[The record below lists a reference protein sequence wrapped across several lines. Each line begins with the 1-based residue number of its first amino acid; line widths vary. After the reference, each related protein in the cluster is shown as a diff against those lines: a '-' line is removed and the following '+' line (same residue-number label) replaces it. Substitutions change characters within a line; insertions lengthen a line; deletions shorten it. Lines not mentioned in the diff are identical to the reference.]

1 MAHVVAEGTEG
12 AQERDAF
19 GPPGVAW
26 TPVSA
31 RLADVRRTVLVALA
45 LPLTVGVFLGMG
57 LLSSWRWALVPVAGG
72 AALIGWAWWLVGR
85 NTRSWG
91 YAERAD
97 DLLVRRG
104 VVFRQLVIVPYGRM
118 QQVDV
123 TAGPLDRRFG
133 VARVQL
139 HTAAATT
146 DAVIPGLVPAEA
158 ARLRERLAALGE
170 ARSAGL

>member
-1 MAHVVAEGTEG
+1 MAHVVAQVGDAG
-12 AQERDAF
+12 DAF
-19 GPPGVAW
+19 GPPGAAW
-26 TPVSA
+26 TPVSP
-31 RLADVRRTVLVALA
+31 RLADVRHTILVVLLIPLTLVAMI
-45 LPLTVGVFLGMG
+45 GMG
-57 LLSSWRWALVPVAGG
+57 LALSWRWTLAPALLGAGLTAWG
-72 AALIGWAWWLVGR
+72 WWLIGR
-85 NTRSWG
+85 NYRSWG

-104 VVFRQLVIVPYGRM
+104 VLFRQLVIVPYGRM

-133 VARVQL
+133 VAKVQL

>member
-1 MAHVVAEGTEG
+1 MAHVVAHGTDGTED
-12 AQERDAF
+12 RDAF

-26 TPVSA
+26 TSVSP
-31 RLADVRRTVLVALA
+31 RLADVRRTVLVALV
-45 LPLTVGVFLGMG
+45 LPLTLALVIAVGLMW
-57 LLSSWRWALVPVAGG
+57 SWRWALGPAAAG
-72 AALIGWAWWLVGR
+72 AALVGWAWWMVGR
-85 NTRSWG
+85 NARSWG

-104 VVFRQLVIVPYGRM
+104 VLFRQLVIVPYGRM

>member
-1 MAHVVAEGTEG
+1 MAHVVEQGTGDAENS
-12 AQERDAF
+12 DAF
-19 GPPGVAW
+19 GPPGLAW
-26 TPVSA
+26 TQVSP
-31 RLADVRRTVLVALA
+31 RLADVRRTVLVALV
-45 LPLTVGVFLGMG
+45 LPLSVALFMGVGLMA
-57 LLSSWRWALVPVAGG
+57 SWRWALVPAAAG
-72 AALIGWAWWLVGR
+72 AALIGWAWWLIGR
-85 NTRSWG
+85 NTQLWG

-104 VVFRQLVIVPYGRM
+104 VIFRQLVIVPYGRM

-123 TAGPLDRRFG
+123 TAGPLDRKFG

-139 HTAAATT
+139 HTAAATS

-158 ARLRERLAALGE
+158 ARLGERLAALGE

>member
-1 MAHVVAEGTEG
+1 VVAQDSG
-12 AQERDAF
+12 AVRDAF
-19 GPPGVAW
+19 GPPGAAW
-26 TPVSA
+26 TPVSP
-31 RLADVRRTVLVALA
+31 RLADVRRTVLLVL
-45 LPLTVGVFLGMG
+45 LIPLTIVVIVGVG
-57 LLSSWRWALVPVAGG
+57 LAWSWRWALVPALSGAGPIAWG
-72 AALIGWAWWLVGR
+72 WWLIGR
-85 NTRSWG
+85 NVRSWG

-104 VVFRQLVIVPYGRM
+104 VLFRQLVIVPYGRM

-139 HTAAATT
+139 HTAAATS

>member
-1 MAHVVAEGTEG
+1 MAHVM
-12 AQERDAF
+12 AQETGGGENRDAF
-19 GPPGVAW
+19 GPPGTAW
-26 TPVSA
+26 TPVSP
-31 RLADVRRTVLVALA
+31 RLADVRRTVLLALT
-45 LPLTVGVFLGMG
+45 LPLTVAVVIAVGMLLG
-57 LLSSWRWALVPVAGG
+57 WRQALVPAAAG

-104 VVFRQLVIVPYGRM
+104 VLFRQLVIVPYGRM

-146 DAVIPGLVPAEA
+146 DAVIPGLVPTEA

>member
-1 MAHVVAEGTEG
+1 MAHVVAQDSGD
-12 AQERDAF
+12 ARDAF
-19 GPPGVAW
+19 GPPGAAW
-26 TPVSA
+26 TPVSP
-31 RLADVRRTVLVALA
+31 RLAKVRRTVLLA
-45 LPLTVGVFLGMG
+45 LVIPLTIVAIMG
-57 LLSSWRWALVPVAGG
+57 GGLSWGWRWALLPALAGAG
-72 AALIGWAWWLVGR
+72 LIAWGWWLIGR
-85 NTRSWG
+85 NFRSWG

-104 VVFRQLVIVPYGRM
+104 VLFRQLVIVPYGRM

-133 VARVQL
+133 IARVQL
-139 HTAAATT
+139 HTAAATS

>member
-1 MAHVVAEGTEG
+1 MADVVAQDTGGPGE
-12 AQERDAF
+12 ADAF
-19 GPPGVAW
+19 GPPGAAW
-26 TPVSA
+26 TPVSP
-31 RLADVRRTVLVALA
+31 RLADIRRTVLLVLLVPLILAVVIGVGLLLSWLWALA
-45 LPLTVGVFLGMG
+45 P
-57 LLSSWRWALVPVAGG
+57 AVAG
-72 AALIGWAWWLVGR
+72 AALVSWVWWLVGR
-85 NTRSWG
+85 NAGSWG
-91 YAERAD
+91 YAERAE

-104 VVFRQLVIVPYGRM
+104 VFFRQLVIVPYGRM

-158 ARLRERLAALGE
+158 ARLRERLSALGE

>member
-1 MAHVVAEGTEG
+1 MAQGGETG
-12 AQERDAF
+12 DAF
-19 GPPGVAW
+19 APPGIAW
-26 TPVSA
+26 TQVSP
-31 RLADVRRTVLVALA
+31 RLADVRRTVLLAVLLPVTVATIVAAGLA
-45 LPLTVGVFLGMG
+45 L
-57 LLSSWRWALVPVAGG
+57 SWRWALVPALGG
-72 AALIGWAWWLVGR
+72 AALIAWAWWLVGR
-85 NTRSWG
+85 NSRSWG

-104 VVFRQLVIVPYGRM
+104 VLFRQLVIVPYGRM

-123 TAGPLDRRFG
+123 TAGPLDRRYG

-146 DAVIPGLVPAEA
+146 DAVIPGLIPAEA